1 MFVDVVHFGRAHH
14 LELIQKSYKTLDS
27 YQIMCSNSYV
37 NNQNALILTED
48 GEPYCVL
55 TVSIPQEPQ
64 APDEFYIKA
73 YSENEGLYEQLVAQ
87 GILSL
92 PHRFL
97 RSGYVSVPV
106 CRLLQPG
113 A

>member
-1 MFVDVVHFGRAHH
+1 MFVDVVQFGRPHH
-14 LELIQKSYKTLDS
+14 LELNR
-27 YQIMCSNSYV
+27 QIYV
-37 NNQNALILTED
+37 NCQNALTLTED
-48 GEPYCVL
+48 AEPYCVL
-55 TVSIPQEPQ
+55 TVSMPQDPQ

-87 GILSL
+87 DILSP

-97 RSGYVSVPV
+97 RSGYVSIPV

-113 A
+113 V

>member
-14 LELIQKSYKTLDS
+14 LELIQKSYA
-27 YQIMCSNSYV
+27 
-37 NNQNALILTED
+37 NNQNALTLIED
-48 GEPYCVL
+48 DEPYSVL

-64 APDEFYIKA
+64 APDEFYIKI

-113 A
+113 G